1 MSEPVSTTKAVAAVS
16 ALTLI
21 PGADPAAIIG
31 AFTGAVLF
39 IMSNDQL
46 STVKRIGLFLVSFL
60 GGLVCADWSSIL
72 ISNLLPDSLQ
82 ISSGMGALI
91 ASACVVRLVQYLM
104 NLMDDPKRFLAFI
117 RGTRGK

>member
-1 MSEPVSTTKAVAAVS
+1 MSEPISTTKAVAAVS

-21 PGADPAAIIG
+21 PGADPAAVIG